1 MKTISDA
8 IIRSPSESAA
18 IPDLDVT
25 PIMNMFIILIP
36 FLVSMAVF
44 THLSILEFNLPSNAG
59 TGLNSS
65 TGKPKLKLTVVV
77 ANDHLAITHGERML
91 DSIPVVNQNYDL
103 TTFRKNLSR
112 CRSIVSIQD
121 EAIVAVRDNVKFKHV
136 VHVMDECKTAGFIKI
151 GLSNATSDP
160 RTGV

>member
-1 MKTISDA
+1 MNRISNT
-8 IIRSPSESAA
+8 IIRSPSESVE

-44 THLSILEFNLPSNAG
+44 THLSVLEFNLPSNAG
-59 TGLNSS
+59 TGLDSS
-65 TGKPKLKLTVVV
+65 IGKPKLKITIVV
-77 ANDHLAITHGERML
+77 AKDHLAITHGEHLL
-91 DSIPVVNQNYDL
+91 DSIPVANQNYDL
-103 TTFRKNLSR
+103 AEFRNNLSR
-112 CRSIVSIQD
+112 CRKGVSIQD

-136 VHVMDECKTAGFIKI
+136 VHIMDECRSVGFAKI
-151 GLSNATSDP
+151 GLSNATNDA

>member
-1 MKTISDA
+1 MNSITKT
-8 IIRSPSESAA
+8 IIRSPSESVE

-44 THLSILEFNLPSNAG
+44 TQLSILEFNLPSNAG
-59 TGLNSS
+59 TGLDGSN
-65 TGKPKLKLTVVV
+65 GKPKLKITVVV

-103 TTFRKNLSR
+103 ITFRKNLSR
-112 CRSIVSIQD
+112 CRHGVSIQD

-136 VHVMDECKTAGFIKI
+136 VHIMDECKSAGFAKI
-151 GLSNATSDP
+151 GLSNATKDA